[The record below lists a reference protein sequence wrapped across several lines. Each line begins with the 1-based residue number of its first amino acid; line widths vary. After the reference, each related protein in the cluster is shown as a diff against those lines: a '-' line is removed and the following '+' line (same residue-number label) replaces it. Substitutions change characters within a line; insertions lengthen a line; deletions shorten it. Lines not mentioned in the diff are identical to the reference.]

1 MYKNTSLLPSICPQN
16 ILKGSD
22 NMAIKY
28 TCKLALL
35 QEPGHVMTSMY

>member
-1 MYKNTSLLPSICPQN
+1 MYKNTSSSPSTCPEN

-28 TCKLALL
+28 TCKIALL
-35 QEPGHVMTSMY
+35 QELGHVMTSMY